1 MCRNHLRSASDRSGY
16 VDTGFR
22 PAKPLHLRQRDPGK
36 TFTLPLPHPGS
47 CKVDMQSS
55 GIIFAASHGRKGRHS
70 MLRSSRLA
78 VWSRSVRL
86 CLAATLVAYVVLAMA
101 NATQAATPPTRV
113 VIGYPSPT
121 PRVAPVWIAQDLDF
135 FGKYDLTAQAVL
147 VRNSQMLTAG
157 LAAGDIDIGYT
168 GGTTVLG
175 AAAAG
180 VELKMVAG
188 FVSRTKGYLVVRPEI
203 RKPADLAGKR
213 FGVQSIGGTNWMY
226 AMLTLEQFGLDTTR
240 DRIQL
245 LVVGDQAVLVR
256 ALETHVVDAT
266 VVTSRTYSLGLKQK
280 GFSVLAEMT
289 PTMATTGIVT
299 RKSFLE
305 KNPETLTNVMK
316 ALIEALFYVL
326 APSGKSQVIKTIMTR
341 LKLSDPSLA
350 EEGYAG
356 VIEEFELKPYPS
368 IEGLRNM
375 QRLLQM
381 QNPKFADINTTNLM
395 DSTFM
400 RKLEDSGFIAQLQAR
415 YWK

>member
-1 MCRNHLRSASDRSGY
+1 MVRFSTVANCCFS
-16 VDTGFR
+16 F
-22 PAKPLHLRQRDPGK
+22 
-36 TFTLPLPHPGS
+36 
-47 CKVDMQSS
+47 
-55 GIIFAASHGRKGRHS
+55 
-70 MLRSSRLA
+70 
-78 VWSRSVRL
+78 RL

-180 VELKMVAG
+180 VELKMVAS
-188 FVSRTKGYLVVRPEI
+188 FVSRTKGSLVVRPDI
-203 RKPADLAGKR
+203 RKPTDLAGKR

-266 VVTSRTYSLGLKQK
+266 VFMSRTYSLGLKQK
-280 GFSVLAEMT
+280 GFSVLAEVT
-289 PTMATTGIVT
+289 PTMAMSGIVT

-316 ALIEALFYVL
+316 TLIEALFYVL